1 MSKGRFGE
9 FGGQYVPETLM
20 NAVNEVEEA
29 YNHYKDDPEFRAELD
44 DLLKNYAGRPSLL
57 YEAKKMTRD
66 LGGAKIYLKREDLN
80 HTGAH
85 KINNVLGQVLLAK
98 KMGKTRVIAETG
110 AGQHGVATATAA
122 ALMDME
128 CEIYMGKEDTDRQA
142 LNVYRME
149 LLGAKVHPVT
159 TGTMT
164 LKDAV
169 NETMREWANRMD
181 DTLYVLGSVMGPHP
195 FPTIVRDFQ
204 KVISKEIKEQIL
216 EKEGRLPDAVIACVG
231 GGSNAIGAF
240 YEFIP
245 DKEVRLIGCEAAG
258 LGVDTEKHAATIA
271 KGTQGIFHGMKSLFC
286 QNEYGQIA
294 PVYSISA
301 GLDYPG
307 IGPEH
312 AMLAETGRAEYVPV
326 ADEEAVDAFEYLSK
340 TEGIIPA
347 VESAHAVAYAK
358 KLAPTLEKDKIIVV
372 NISGRGDKDVAAI
385 MMTNP
390 NTLGI
395 YEENVLEIS
404 KLMHENGS
412 LLYYDGANFNAIMG
426 HTNPK
431 LMGFDVVHL
440 NLHKTFSTPH
450 GGGGPGAGP
459 VCVVEKLKDYL
470 PVPTVAFDGENYYRN
485 YNLKNSVGSV
495 KGFYGNFGVLVRA
508 YAYILMMGDNLK
520 EASENAVLNA
530 NYLKEKLKGAYLL
543 PYDEPCMHEFVLS
556 GEKQKHENGVSTLN
570 IAKAL
575 MDENTHPPTVYFPL
589 IVHEAIMIEPTES
602 ETKQVLDE
610 FVDAMLKIAKVAKTN
625 PEVVISAPHTTP
637 VKRLDET
644 LAARHPDLKYT
655 QQ

>member
-1 MSKGRFGE
+1 MKTIFEKSNGVTGIELTDEKEDLTFLDKNFVREGEIGLPSVSELEAMRHYKELSDLNFCIEKGFYPLGSCTMK
-9 FGGQYVPETLM
+9 YNPK
-20 NAVNEVEEA
+20 VNELLAGLEGFINLHPLSEDEDCQGALELMFKLQEA
-29 YNHYKDDPEFRAELD
+29 
-44 DLLKNYAGRPSLL
+44 LK
-57 YEAKKMTRD
+57 
-66 LGGAKIYLKREDLN
+66 KITGMDAVTLQPAA
-80 HTGAH
+80 GAH
-85 KINNVLGQVLLAK
+85 GELTGMMVIKKYFEVKGEIRKKVIIPDSAHGTNPASAHLCGFDVVPVKSNEKGQVD
-98 KMGKTRVIAETG
+98 VE
-110 AGQHGVATATAA
+110 
-122 ALMDME
+122 AL
-128 CEIYMGKEDTDRQA
+128 K
-142 LNVYRME
+142 E
-149 LLGAKVHPVT
+149 LL
-159 TGTMT
+159 
-164 LKDAV
+164 D
-169 NETMREWANRMD
+169 
-181 DTLYVLGSVMGPHP
+181 S
-195 FPTIVRDFQ
+195 
-204 KVISKEIKEQIL
+204 
-216 EKEGRLPDAVIACVG
+216 
-231 GGSNAIGAF
+231 
-240 YEFIP
+240 
-245 DKEVRLIGCEAAG
+245 
-258 LGVDTEKHAATIA
+258 
-271 KGTQGIFHGMKSLFC
+271 
-286 QNEYGQIA
+286 
-294 PVYSISA
+294 
-301 GLDYPG
+301 
-307 IGPEH
+307 
-312 AMLAETGRAEYVPV
+312 
-326 ADEEAVDAFEYLSK
+326 
-340 TEGIIPA
+340 
-347 VESAHAVAYAK
+347 
-358 KLAPTLEKDKIIVV
+358 
-372 NISGRGDKDVAAI
+372 DVAAI

-575 MDENTHPPTVYFPL
+575 MDENAHPPTVYFPL

-610 FVDAMLKIAKVAKTN
+610 FVDAMLKIAEVAKTN
-625 PEVVISAPHTTP
+625 PEVVISATHTTP

>member
-1 MSKGRFGE
+1 MKTIFEKSNGVTGIELTDEKEDLTFLDKNFVREGEIGLPSVSELEAMRHYKELSDLNFCIEKGFYPLGSCTMK
-9 FGGQYVPETLM
+9 YNPK
-20 NAVNEVEEA
+20 VNELLAGLEGFINLHPLSEDEDCQGALELMFKLQEA
-29 YNHYKDDPEFRAELD
+29 
-44 DLLKNYAGRPSLL
+44 LK
-57 YEAKKMTRD
+57 
-66 LGGAKIYLKREDLN
+66 KITGMDAVTLQPAA
-80 HTGAH
+80 GAH
-85 KINNVLGQVLLAK
+85 GELTGMMVIKKYFEVKGEIRKKVIIPDSAHGTNPASAHLCGFDVVPLKSNEKGQVD
-98 KMGKTRVIAETG
+98 VE
-110 AGQHGVATATAA
+110 
-122 ALMDME
+122 AL
-128 CEIYMGKEDTDRQA
+128 K
-142 LNVYRME
+142 E
-149 LLGAKVHPVT
+149 LL
-159 TGTMT
+159 
-164 LKDAV
+164 D
-169 NETMREWANRMD
+169 
-181 DTLYVLGSVMGPHP
+181 S
-195 FPTIVRDFQ
+195 
-204 KVISKEIKEQIL
+204 
-216 EKEGRLPDAVIACVG
+216 
-231 GGSNAIGAF
+231 
-240 YEFIP
+240 
-245 DKEVRLIGCEAAG
+245 
-258 LGVDTEKHAATIA
+258 
-271 KGTQGIFHGMKSLFC
+271 
-286 QNEYGQIA
+286 
-294 PVYSISA
+294 
-301 GLDYPG
+301 
-307 IGPEH
+307 
-312 AMLAETGRAEYVPV
+312 
-326 ADEEAVDAFEYLSK
+326 
-340 TEGIIPA
+340 
-347 VESAHAVAYAK
+347 
-358 KLAPTLEKDKIIVV
+358 
-372 NISGRGDKDVAAI
+372 DVAAI

-602 ETKQVLDE
+602 ETRQVLDE

>member
-1 MSKGRFGE
+1 MKTIFEKSNGVTGIELTDEKEDLTFLDKNFVREGEIGLPSVSELEAMRHYKELSDLNFCIEKGFYPLGSCTMK
-9 FGGQYVPETLM
+9 YNPK
-20 NAVNEVEEA
+20 VNELLAGLEGFINLHPLSEDEDCQGALELMFKLQEA
-29 YNHYKDDPEFRAELD
+29 
-44 DLLKNYAGRPSLL
+44 LK
-57 YEAKKMTRD
+57 
-66 LGGAKIYLKREDLN
+66 KITGMDAVTLQPAA
-80 HTGAH
+80 GAH
-85 KINNVLGQVLLAK
+85 GELTGMMVIKKYFEVKGEIRKKVIIPDSAHGTNPASAHLCGFDVVPVKSNEKGQVD
-98 KMGKTRVIAETG
+98 VE
-110 AGQHGVATATAA
+110 
-122 ALMDME
+122 AL
-128 CEIYMGKEDTDRQA
+128 K
-142 LNVYRME
+142 E
-149 LLGAKVHPVT
+149 LL
-159 TGTMT
+159 
-164 LKDAV
+164 D
-169 NETMREWANRMD
+169 
-181 DTLYVLGSVMGPHP
+181 S
-195 FPTIVRDFQ
+195 
-204 KVISKEIKEQIL
+204 
-216 EKEGRLPDAVIACVG
+216 
-231 GGSNAIGAF
+231 
-240 YEFIP
+240 
-245 DKEVRLIGCEAAG
+245 
-258 LGVDTEKHAATIA
+258 
-271 KGTQGIFHGMKSLFC
+271 
-286 QNEYGQIA
+286 
-294 PVYSISA
+294 
-301 GLDYPG
+301 
-307 IGPEH
+307 
-312 AMLAETGRAEYVPV
+312 
-326 ADEEAVDAFEYLSK
+326 
-340 TEGIIPA
+340 
-347 VESAHAVAYAK
+347 
-358 KLAPTLEKDKIIVV
+358 
-372 NISGRGDKDVAAI
+372 DVAAI

-530 NYLKEKLKGAYLL
+530 NYLKEKLKGVYLL

-556 GEKQKHENGVSTLN
+556 GEKQKYENGVSTLN

>member
-1 MSKGRFGE
+1 MKTIFEKSNGVTGIELTDEKEDLTFLDKDFVREGEIGLPSVSELEAMRHYKELSDLNFCIEKGFYPLGSCTMK
-9 FGGQYVPETLM
+9 YNPK
-20 NAVNEVEEA
+20 VNELLAGLEGFINLHPLSEDEDCQGALELMFKLQEA
-29 YNHYKDDPEFRAELD
+29 
-44 DLLKNYAGRPSLL
+44 LK
-57 YEAKKMTRD
+57 
-66 LGGAKIYLKREDLN
+66 KITGMDAVTLQPAA
-80 HTGAH
+80 GAH
-85 KINNVLGQVLLAK
+85 GELTGMMVIKKYFEVKGEIRKKVIIPDSAHGTNPASAHLCGFDVVPVKSNEKGQVD
-98 KMGKTRVIAETG
+98 VE
-110 AGQHGVATATAA
+110 
-122 ALMDME
+122 AL
-128 CEIYMGKEDTDRQA
+128 K
-142 LNVYRME
+142 E
-149 LLGAKVHPVT
+149 LL
-159 TGTMT
+159 
-164 LKDAV
+164 D
-169 NETMREWANRMD
+169 
-181 DTLYVLGSVMGPHP
+181 S
-195 FPTIVRDFQ
+195 
-204 KVISKEIKEQIL
+204 
-216 EKEGRLPDAVIACVG
+216 
-231 GGSNAIGAF
+231 
-240 YEFIP
+240 
-245 DKEVRLIGCEAAG
+245 
-258 LGVDTEKHAATIA
+258 
-271 KGTQGIFHGMKSLFC
+271 
-286 QNEYGQIA
+286 
-294 PVYSISA
+294 
-301 GLDYPG
+301 
-307 IGPEH
+307 
-312 AMLAETGRAEYVPV
+312 
-326 ADEEAVDAFEYLSK
+326 
-340 TEGIIPA
+340 
-347 VESAHAVAYAK
+347 
-358 KLAPTLEKDKIIVV
+358 
-372 NISGRGDKDVAAI
+372 DVAAI

-602 ETKQVLDE
+602 ETKRVLDE

>member
-1 MSKGRFGE
+1 MKTIFEKSNGVTGIELTDEKEDLTFLDKNFVREGEIGLPSVSELEAMRHYKELSDLNFCIEKGFYPLGSCTMK
-9 FGGQYVPETLM
+9 YNPK
-20 NAVNEVEEA
+20 VNELLAGLEGFINLHPLSEDEDCQGALELMFKLQEA
-29 YNHYKDDPEFRAELD
+29 
-44 DLLKNYAGRPSLL
+44 LK
-57 YEAKKMTRD
+57 
-66 LGGAKIYLKREDLN
+66 KITGMDAVTLQPAA
-80 HTGAH
+80 GAH
-85 KINNVLGQVLLAK
+85 GELTGMMVIKKYFEVKGEIRKKVIIPDSAHGTNPASAHLCGFDVVPVKSNEKGQVDVK
-98 KMGKTRVIAETG
+98 
-110 AGQHGVATATAA
+110 
-122 ALMDME
+122 AL
-128 CEIYMGKEDTDRQA
+128 K
-142 LNVYRME
+142 E
-149 LLGAKVHPVT
+149 LL
-159 TGTMT
+159 
-164 LKDAV
+164 D
-169 NETMREWANRMD
+169 
-181 DTLYVLGSVMGPHP
+181 S
-195 FPTIVRDFQ
+195 
-204 KVISKEIKEQIL
+204 
-216 EKEGRLPDAVIACVG
+216 
-231 GGSNAIGAF
+231 
-240 YEFIP
+240 
-245 DKEVRLIGCEAAG
+245 
-258 LGVDTEKHAATIA
+258 
-271 KGTQGIFHGMKSLFC
+271 
-286 QNEYGQIA
+286 
-294 PVYSISA
+294 
-301 GLDYPG
+301 
-307 IGPEH
+307 
-312 AMLAETGRAEYVPV
+312 
-326 ADEEAVDAFEYLSK
+326 
-340 TEGIIPA
+340 
-347 VESAHAVAYAK
+347 
-358 KLAPTLEKDKIIVV
+358 
-372 NISGRGDKDVAAI
+372 DVAAI

>member
-1 MSKGRFGE
+1 MKTIFEKSNGVTGIALTDEKEDLTFLDKNFVREGEIGLPSVSELEAMRHYKELSDLNFCIEKGFYPLGSCTMK
-9 FGGQYVPETLM
+9 YNPK
-20 NAVNEVEEA
+20 VNELLAGLEGFINLHPLSEDEDCQGALELMFKLQEA
-29 YNHYKDDPEFRAELD
+29 
-44 DLLKNYAGRPSLL
+44 LK
-57 YEAKKMTRD
+57 
-66 LGGAKIYLKREDLN
+66 KITGMDAVTLQPAA
-80 HTGAH
+80 GAH
-85 KINNVLGQVLLAK
+85 GELTGMMVIKKYFEVKGEIRKKVIIPDSAHGTNPASAHLCGFDVVPVKSNEKGQVD
-98 KMGKTRVIAETG
+98 VE
-110 AGQHGVATATAA
+110 
-122 ALMDME
+122 AL
-128 CEIYMGKEDTDRQA
+128 K
-142 LNVYRME
+142 E
-149 LLGAKVHPVT
+149 LL
-159 TGTMT
+159 
-164 LKDAV
+164 D
-169 NETMREWANRMD
+169 
-181 DTLYVLGSVMGPHP
+181 S
-195 FPTIVRDFQ
+195 
-204 KVISKEIKEQIL
+204 
-216 EKEGRLPDAVIACVG
+216 
-231 GGSNAIGAF
+231 
-240 YEFIP
+240 
-245 DKEVRLIGCEAAG
+245 
-258 LGVDTEKHAATIA
+258 
-271 KGTQGIFHGMKSLFC
+271 
-286 QNEYGQIA
+286 
-294 PVYSISA
+294 
-301 GLDYPG
+301 
-307 IGPEH
+307 
-312 AMLAETGRAEYVPV
+312 
-326 ADEEAVDAFEYLSK
+326 
-340 TEGIIPA
+340 
-347 VESAHAVAYAK
+347 
-358 KLAPTLEKDKIIVV
+358 
-372 NISGRGDKDVAAI
+372 DVAAI

-470 PVPTVAFDGENYYRN
+470 PVPTVAFDGEYYYRN